1 MYELLLSLMNSTQF
15 WLAVSFC
22 WIMIVFF
29 PFIFRVLKKATQE
42 SSKNILD
49 LQLEAL
55 NLRKNAKKKLEQNR
69 QLSQNKQNIRKSVL
83 KRALADMEQLKK
95 DTESDI
101 KDALKHKEDE
111 IALKKMILKENLGI
125 NLKNKLIDFFES
137 RVKEEAILISK
148 NELHL
153 ERILT
158 SLDENKLLLK
168 EQSRLLENKNK
179 ENKKYIDELLL
190 HETLILMQENGKTKK
205 IADDSIEL
213 VLKALKE
220 FK

>member
-15 WLAVSFC
+15 WLAISFC
-22 WIMIVFF
+22 WIVIIFVPFVF
-29 PFIFRVLKKATQE
+29 RLLKKATQE

-55 NLRKNAKKKLEQNR
+55 NLRKNAQKKLDQNK

-101 KDALKHKEDE
+101 KDALKHKEE
-111 IALKKMILKENLGI
+111 ELALKKMILKENLGI
-125 NLKNKLIDFFES
+125 NLKNNLIDFFES
-137 RVKEEAILISK
+137 KVKEHTVLISK

-153 ERILT
+153 ERLLT
-158 SLDENKLLLK
+158 SLEENKLLLK
-168 EQSRLLENKNK
+168 EQSRLLENVNK

-190 HETLILMQENGKTKK
+190 QETLNILHERGKTKK
-205 IADDSIEL
+205 ISDETIEL
-213 VLKALKE
+213 VLKALK
-220 FK
+220 

>member
-1 MYELLLSLMNSTQF
+1 
-15 WLAVSFC
+15 
-22 WIMIVFF
+22 
-29 PFIFRVLKKATQE
+29 
-42 SSKNILD
+42 
-49 LQLEAL
+49 
-55 NLRKNAKKKLEQNR
+55 
-69 QLSQNKQNIRKSVL
+69 
-83 KRALADMEQLKK
+83 MEQLKK